1 MSQQHLTTTTT
12 DAAAYLHS
20 WAGKAISTQ
29 SSREPMDF
37 LTEASISQ
45 LVADVL
51 TASEALLQYLT
62 LEQRRQLPLFLGTTD
77 GSLVE
82 DLLFERSRGIQAG
95 RYASPAM
102 FRRTLP
108 NIILS
113 EIALTCHLQGP
124 GSTLVAGAASAAL
137 AVYRAITTMR
147 LYNEPLAFAAA
158 IEPLPPANAAPRF
171 LLMLL
176 GLQPP
181 HDRRAA
187 ATTQP
192 SKCVDAS
199 LCRSAGSQAKM
210 PRQIS
215 GDAGIGAIS
224 DAIMAAGTAK
234 QTVSA
239 TAATGLTIHLEFS
252 AA

>member
-1 MSQQHLTTTTT
+1 MSQQHSTISSTNAT
-12 DAAAYLHS
+12 AWLHG

-29 SSREPMDF
+29 EPRQPLDF

-51 TASEALLQYLT
+51 TASEALLQDLT

-82 DLLFERSRGIQAG
+82 DLLFERSRSIQAG
-95 RYASPAM
+95 RYASPAI

-113 EIALTCHLQGP
+113 EIALTCQLQGP
-124 GSTLVAGAASAAL
+124 GSTLVAGPASAAL
-137 AVYRAITTMR
+137 AVYRAITTMQ
-147 LYNEPLAFAAA
+147 LYNEPLALAAA
-158 IEPLPPANAAPRF
+158 IEPLPPADAAPRF

-176 GLQPP
+176 GMQPP
-181 HDRRAA
+181 HDRHPSGAK
-187 ATTQP
+187 QP
-192 SKCVDAS
+192 PICVAAS
-199 LCRSAGSQAKM
+199 LAPGAGGQAKV
-210 PRQIS
+210 PIHVS
-215 GDAGIGAIS
+215 GEAGIQAIS
-224 DAIMAAGTAK
+224 DAIKATGTSK
-234 QTVSA
+234 QTISA
-239 TAATGLTIHLEFS
+239 TAATGLTILLQFS